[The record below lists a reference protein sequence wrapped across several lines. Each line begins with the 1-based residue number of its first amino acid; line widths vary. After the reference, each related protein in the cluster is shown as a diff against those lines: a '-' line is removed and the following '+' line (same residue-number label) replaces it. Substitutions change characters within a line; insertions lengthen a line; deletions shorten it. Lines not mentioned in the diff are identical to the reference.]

1 MPMSKLA
8 VVIPCFRVKKHVL
21 PVIAAI
27 GPEVRFIFVVDDACP
42 QGTGKFVEAECLDDR
57 VRVVYHEVNRGVGG
71 ATLTGYRHALREG
84 ADIIIKLDGD
94 GQMDPALIPKLV
106 RPIVDGEADYTK
118 GNRFYSLEDFQQ
130 MPLVRVIGN
139 SILSFLSK
147 FSSGYWTIFD
157 PTNGFTAIHGAVAAK
172 LPLDKIDK
180 RYFFE
185 SDMLFRLNILRA
197 VVLDIP
203 MKARYADEVSNLR
216 IAKIIPEFLK
226 KHAINSVKR
235 LFYNYYLRDFNV
247 ASIEI
252 LLGVCALLFGVMF
265 GARMWYVSIATG
277 IPASSGT
284 VMLAAL
290 PTLIGIQLV
299 LAFLSYDV
307 GTIPRYP
314 LNKRL

>member
-1 MPMSKLA
+1 MPIPKLA

-27 GPEVRFIFVVDDACP
+27 GQEVRFIFVVDDACP

-139 SILSFLSK
+139 
-147 FSSGYWTIFD
+147 
-157 PTNGFTAIHGAVAAK
+157 
-172 LPLDKIDK
+172 
-180 RYFFE
+180 
-185 SDMLFRLNILRA
+185 
-197 VVLDIP
+197 
-203 MKARYADEVSNLR
+203 
-216 IAKIIPEFLK
+216 
-226 KHAINSVKR
+226 
-235 LFYNYYLRDFNV
+235 
-247 ASIEI
+247 
-252 LLGVCALLFGVMF
+252 
-265 GARMWYVSIATG
+265 
-277 IPASSGT
+277 
-284 VMLAAL
+284 
-290 PTLIGIQLV
+290 
-299 LAFLSYDV
+299 
-307 GTIPRYP
+307 
-314 LNKRL
+314 